1 MSRSLENVRGFLAQV
16 DARGGQEEA
25 VIAGEFNDIRNRSA
39 AWRGDSNFSMETG
52 ASKDNLKKNRYKDIL
67 PYDQTRVPLALLE
80 EDGQTD
86 YINANFIQGVDG
98 RKGYIAT
105 QGPLAH
111 TLLEFWRMIWQYHVK
126 VIIMA
131 CREFENGKKKC
142 ERYWPLEQEP
152 LQIGPFSVVQTR
164 EKQLNP
170 DVLLRSMTVTFQRDT
185 RTLSQFHYMAWPD
198 RGIPDNTGHFLSMV
212 EEARRT
218 KGDDPAPLCVHCSAG
233 CGRTGVICTVDYVR
247 HLLLKQRIPPNFSI
261 FDIVLEMRRQRPSAV
276 QTQEQY
282 KFVYHIVAEMF
293 RVALDTTTP
302 NSENL
307 KEGRLLPLYD
317 DALSLRPHRRQ
328 HPSPPC
334 QPPNILRSI
343 SVPGEPVGP
352 LPPTEPARG
361 MNDTYA
367 VVHKRG
373 PPPPS
378 SESKPR
384 EPQYDNV
391 TAGGSA
397 PAEVPLY
404 STVRSRGQRGASP
417 EQAPPELRVPRP
429 TNSLP
434 GSPSHRPTPTTEYTQ
449 VNFPSPDSP
458 SHCCPSPVSSN
469 GSGKTLLR
477 NLLPPVFTP
486 SAGKRGGGSF
496 SSPGTSGNPSSG
508 AYEDIGEI
516 TARSNVTGLHPSNL
530 GFNIRIGK
538 PKGPRDP
545 PAEWS
550 RV

>member
-25 VIAGEFNDIRNRSA
+25 VIAGEFNVSSSRPS
-39 AWRGDSNFSMETG
+39 
-52 ASKDNLKKNRYKDIL
+52 
-67 PYDQTRVPLALLE
+67 PLGL
-80 EDGQTD
+80 
-86 YINANFIQGVDG
+86 QGS
-98 RKGYIAT
+98 
-105 QGPLAH
+105 P
-111 TLLEFWRMIWQYHVK
+111 
-126 VIIMA
+126 
-131 CREFENGKKKC
+131 
-142 ERYWPLEQEP
+142 
-152 LQIGPFSVVQTR
+152 TR

-170 DVLLRSMTVTFQRDT
+170 DVLLRSMTVTFQRVSDT

-276 QTQEQY
+276 QTQVRARQ
-282 KFVYHIVAEMF
+282 
-293 RVALDTTTP
+293 RWSRLG
-302 NSENL
+302 
-307 KEGRLLPLYD
+307 EGGFSLLT
-317 DALSLRPHRRQ
+317 
-328 HPSPPC
+328 
-334 QPPNILRSI
+334 PPNMSERRCSQTQLDLVLLFSPLSPRSI

-434 GSPSHRPTPTTEYTQ
+434 GSERWEDGSLG
-449 VNFPSPDSP
+449 SPRCALTS
-458 SHCCPSPVSSN
+458 
-469 GSGKTLLR
+469 
-477 NLLPPVFTP
+477 LLPP
-486 SAGKRGGGSF
+486 
-496 SSPGTSGNPSSG
+496 SS
-508 AYEDIGEI
+508 
-516 TARSNVTGLHPSNL
+516 